1 MNNIEETYG
10 KKKIFY
16 CVMETGSPDDA
27 LYDDPPIMTYV
38 MTPYDAL
45 YDDPLQ

>member
-27 LYDDPPIMTYV
+27 LYDDPPYN
-38 MTPYDAL
+38 DL
-45 YDDPLQ
+45 CDDPLRCPI